1 MLAYII
7 LIPGALA
14 LWVGLRRSPQA
25 AFLLVYLPTLFL
37 LPEYYRLD
45 LPGIPSPTFSQAAAI
60 GTAGAFFWKRAPG
73 YRFSPSD
80 ALVVA
85 FVLSASLSELFAG
98 GYKDGQNLAWNL
110 LTWALLPYL
119 FAKSMVE
126 PLGLG
131 IRFAKT
137 IVVLLAAVA
146 VISVYEFRF
155 GSTPW
160 RMILDNFFPWGGR
173 GWVTTFRWGF
183 ARTAGPYG
191 HAILAGILMVVAFRL
206 QRWLEWS
213 QAWAPKPRLAPW
225 LPISQARL
233 ITLILVAGVIMTMVR
248 GPWIGA
254 VLAALV
260 VLIGRS
266 SHRGLAIAG
275 MLAGGLLI
283 GIPGGLWFYDYVSVG
298 RAGALTVA
306 QESAAYRWELLAE
319 YGAIAGER
327 LWFGWGL
334 TAWPKVPGMASIDNY
349 YLLLLLMH
357 GMLGLGFFLAIIFSL
372 LFRLLRRGLNEP
384 LANPAGSSLAFT
396 LASVYVVFVIS
407 VATVYLGL
415 QAVPLLFL
423 ITGWAEGYLRSSP
436 GSALSPEQAA
446 GRVHAHHGF
455 RRVLA

>member
-1 MLAYII
+1 MLAYIV
-7 LIPGALA
+7 LIPGLLA
-14 LWVGLRRSPQA
+14 AWVGFRQSPQA

-45 LPGIPSPTFSQAAAI
+45 LPGVPSPTFGQAAAM
-60 GTAGAFFWKRAPG
+60 GVAAAFFIRGMPG
-73 YRFSPSD
+73 YRFSPTD
-80 ALVVA
+80 LLVLGFA
-85 FVLSASLSELFAG
+85 LSASSSEFLAS
-98 GYKDGQNLAWNL
+98 GYKDAQNLAWNL
-110 LTWALLPYL
+110 VTWAVLPYL

-126 PLGLG
+126 PLGLR

-137 IVVLLAAVA
+137 IVLLLAAVA
-146 VISVYEFRF
+146 AISVYEFRF
-155 GSTPW
+155 GTTPW

-191 HAILAGILMVVAFRL
+191 HAILAGILMVVAFRI

-213 QAWAPKPRLAPW
+213 QAWAPRPRIAPW

-233 ITLILVAGVIMTMVR
+233 LTLILVAGVIMTMVR

-254 VLAALV
+254 VFAALV

-266 SHRGLAIAG
+266 PRRGLVIMG
-275 MLAGGLLI
+275 IVVGGLLI

-334 TAWPKVPGMASIDNY
+334 IAWPKVPGMESIDNY

-357 GMLGLGFFLAIIFSL
+357 GILGLGLFLAIMLSL
-372 LFRLLRRGLNEP
+372 LLRLVRRGMSEP
-384 LANPAGSSLAFT
+384 LASPAGSSLTFT
-396 LASVYVVFVIS
+396 LASIYVVFILS
-407 VATVYLGL
+407 IATVYLGL

-423 ITGWAEGYLRSSP
+423 ISGWAEGYLGSSQ
-436 GSALSPEQAA
+436 GFAMAA
-446 GRVHAHHGF
+446 GQEGKAVPTRHGF